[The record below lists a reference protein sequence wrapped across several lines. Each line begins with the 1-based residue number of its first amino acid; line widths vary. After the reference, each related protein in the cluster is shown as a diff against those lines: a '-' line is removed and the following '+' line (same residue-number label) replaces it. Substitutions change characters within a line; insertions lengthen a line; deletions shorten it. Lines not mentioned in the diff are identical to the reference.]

1 MHPFYRLIRSIAV
14 CLLLAPPLVAQP
26 FPEPGN
32 SPVSIQNAADVTQ
45 IAGRGVTAGS
55 SMSVPAFDRDGNEL
69 VWREVRSGTDSLG
82 ARHVFYRQYL
92 VHDGIETEIFGSE
105 VGVHYAKT
113 GALRSVLGH
122 QFRDVIIANRA
133 SLKAADAVERA
144 VARLQKHSSF
154 RAERSVNASDR
165 AYREKH
171 AQLKLVQVDGNFR
184 YTWFT
189 LARNE
194 EGVEHNVAIDAQ
206 TEAILSVTDLHK
218 GSNCH
223 PSGPWNYVSA
233 TGYPVRP
240 DLRNAGV
247 RRTVRANV
255 TNDRPYPFTREGF
268 WNGTPNI
275 SVTQETATTAF
286 FCFTGVPRSYTL
298 LPVGTD
304 SGVATYRDRGDEW
317 RGYAAGDVLHNSRQT
332 MLALATLGR
341 NGWDNNNG
349 DSNVVL
355 DSTFLGNFND
365 FAFFRMS
372 GNGDARVPITPF
384 MGIAPALDFYNPA
397 ASLDHIAH
405 EWGHGVVFT
414 SANFPTT
421 TVGLQMHEGWA
432 DVIGQSVEKLRQPA
446 GTGVER
452 SGDWTM
458 HEDGALGGYARGAL
472 DDGTG
477 GHTWTRLNGTFRTF
491 NDTVHRQDQPGI
503 TQAHDRGNM
512 LHMVLRLMSDGGG
525 NPICSRAP
533 SYSGC
538 GTSSGSLGAAKA
550 AQILFDALTWYTP
563 STARWEDLATY
574 ATYAAFDRYNQCNY
588 LPTRYA
594 ASEQNAVNAAF
605 TAIGYPRLVPTVTCP

>member
-1 MHPFYRLIRSIAV
+1 MVVWLF
-14 CLLLAPPLVAQP
+14 LATPLVAQP
-26 FPEPGN
+26 LPEPGN
-32 SPVSIQNAADVTQ
+32 SPVSIHDAAGLAQ

-55 SMSVPAFDRDGNEL
+55 AMSAPAFDRNGNEL
-69 VWREVRSGTDSLG
+69 VWREVRSGTDALG

-92 VHDGIETEIFGSE
+92 VHGGLETELFGSE
-105 VGVHYAKT
+105 VGVHYTKT
-113 GALRSVLGH
+113 AELRAVLGH
-122 QFRDVIIANRA
+122 QFRDVVIANRPL
-133 SLKAADAVERA
+133 LKAAAAVERA
-144 VARLQKHSSF
+144 VARLQKHPSF

-189 LARNE
+189 LARND

-223 PSGPWNYVSA
+223 PTGPWSYVSA
-233 TGYPVRP
+233 VGHPVRP

-247 RRTVRANV
+247 RRTIRANV
-255 TNDRPYPFTREGF
+255 TNDRPSPFTREGF

-286 FCFTGVPRSYTL
+286 FCFTGVARSYTL
-298 LPVGTD
+298 FPVGTD

-317 RGYAAGDVLHNSRQT
+317 RGYAAGDVLHNSRET
-332 MLALATLGR
+332 MLAFTTLGR
-341 NGWDNNNG
+341 NGWDGNNG

-355 DSTFLGNFND
+355 ESTFLGSNLFD
-365 FAFFRMS
+365 FAYFRMT
-372 GNGDARVPITPF
+372 GNGDSRVPITPF
-384 MGIAPALDFYNPA
+384 MGIGPTRDFYNPG
-397 ASLDHIAH
+397 ASIDHIAH

-414 SANFPTT
+414 SANFPETT
-421 TVGLQMHEGWA
+421 LGLQMHEGWA
-432 DVIGQSVEKLRQPA
+432 DVIGQSVEKLRQPS

-472 DDGTG
+472 DDGTV
-477 GHTWTRLNGTFRTF
+477 GHTWTRLDGTLRSF
-491 NDTVHRQDQPGI
+491 NDTVHRQDEPAI
-503 TQAHDRGNM
+503 TQAHARGNM
-512 LHMVLRLMSDGGG
+512 LSMVLRLMSDGGG
-525 NPICSRAP
+525 NPICSRQP
-533 SYSGC
+533 SYAGC
-538 GTSSGSLGAAKA
+538 GTSSGSLGSAKA
-550 AQILFDALTWYTP
+550 AQILFDTLTWYTP
-563 STARWEDLATY
+563 STARWEDLAEY
-574 ATYAAFDRYNQCNY
+574 ATYAAFDRYNQCDY

-594 ASEQNAVNAAF
+594 VSEQNAVNAAF